1 MSIDTTLVGTRYFA
15 GVGVRVVKRLDGVDS
30 ENYFV
35 EAAGRKY
42 VLKWYAAA
50 DPKSLG
56 EELAAMQWLR
66 GRGVP
71 VPAVV
76 PDRAGGLLAEVD
88 GACAVLLEFIEGDA
102 PGDEFATG
110 LQIAAFLAKFHRE
123 SSAYKGEFCAAR
135 AAEVRLAA
143 FAAACGA
150 NPAYMAVDG
159 MAEFIA
165 AYGEEVALYKTAL
178 EQGGGAQGI
187 IHHDLHPG
195 NFLVAAGEIAALL
208 DFSEAHR
215 APLIFDLAVLLGYW
229 AFDAGRGRLDLGK
242 CRQLLTAHAATRP
255 IPPAEMVLLPH
266 AVLVYFATD
275 ATGYILPRL
284 RDQGAFAISQCN
296 MYRWFCAMRQ
306 ERGWIDELSGVF

>member
-35 EAAGRKY
+35 EAGGRKY

-88 GACAVLLEFIEGDA
+88 GARAVLLEFIEGDA
-102 PGDEFATG
+102 PGDDFATG
-110 LQIAAFLAKFHRE
+110 LQ
-123 SSAYKGEFCAAR
+123 
-135 AAEVRLAA
+135 
-143 FAAACGA
+143 
-150 NPAYMAVDG
+150 
-159 MAEFIA
+159 
-165 AYGEEVALYKTAL
+165 
-178 EQGGGAQGI
+178 
-187 IHHDLHPG
+187 
-195 NFLVAAGEIAALL
+195 IAALL

-229 AFDAGRGRLDLGK
+229 AFDADRGRLDLGK
-242 CRQLLTAHAATRP
+242 CRQLLTAYAATRP

-275 ATGYILPRL
+275 ATSYILPRL

-296 MYRWFCAMRQ
+296 MYRRFCAMRQ